1 MFRAQQIF
9 TQFFSLIR
17 VAPLPQGE
25 LPEAHYCSWAQAMVW
40 SQHLWQ
46 HQPIQDIRLKPDA
59 LEIVQG
65 SRVEPLQNTHSL
77 VSFDSET
84 QTAAFS
90 AHNLLQPGSFN
101 LCHSDITKPT
111 LAVLPLLSALQGPCE
126 HHNHGKV
133 LKWHFLHTWQVL
145 YRTHNSLKLL
155 SKSDRP
161 TSSQHWDKLRQ
172 HTEAHRQQVGL

>member
-1 MFRAQQIF
+1 M
-9 TQFFSLIR
+9 
-17 VAPLPQGE
+17 
-25 LPEAHYCSWAQAMVW
+25 
-40 SQHLWQ
+40 
-46 HQPIQDIRLKPDA
+46 

-126 HHNHGKV
+126 HHNHGKRWNGTSCTPGRFCTELIIHSSCSASLTDQPALSTEINWGNTQRLTDSRWV
-133 LKWHFLHTWQVL
+133 CKLSTDCLRTCMLPLPHLCPSLETQVRRVQYHSSITIL
-145 YRTHNSLKLL
+145 VRSLF
-155 SKSDRP
+155 
-161 TSSQHWDKLRQ
+161 
-172 HTEAHRQQVGL
+172 